1 MKKLLF
7 FLASVVFLANQ
18 SVIEPEAKDYTQWH
32 LPEGATTRL
41 AKGRI
46 NDIAYTPDGKQ
57 FAVSTNIGIW
67 IYDAQTGTEIELIK
81 KPGCDFRKIA
91 FSPDG
96 NTLACSSGEITR
108 PNVILLWD
116 KATGEFTH
124 TSESPNSLTSL
135 YYSEDGHK
143 LYCAMYHACISV
155 WEIKSDNP
163 PTLISKKELEPKS
176 WGVFSTFTLSTDGRF
191 LAITTPDWRTKDYS
205 IKLYDGITGKL
216 LHTLDD
222 HTLSVN
228 SLAFSPDSK
237 TLLSGDFNK
246 TIREWHTDTGELK
259 STMYW
264 MDGQSTNGLDY
275 SPNGEFIVSSH
286 DDGVRLWQKSEDESQ
301 NAIYAIG
308 DYKNTMFL
316 DGHREYVYKTAFSPD
331 ENTLITCS
339 KDGTMI
345 AWDTANGKQRFE
357 CKGHLEG
364 IKGVV
369 LSDAGETLL
378 TINQP
383 YNPMGAY
390 QQRRW
395 NVNTGEILSSV
406 VSEKTHW
413 GTMVISP
420 DGKKLA
426 SHQSS
431 GNCFLWNI
439 ALDGPQLIT
448 MFDLQGY
455 RRGGLNAR
463 IAFSPDGKM
472 LAAGGEDFAVHVWTV
487 DDESNTLTHKF
498 TSKEHTKAVWSLAFS
513 PDGKRLA
520 SGGRDELFR
529 IWDVEEGKTLF
540 TFGGHSWRVNCFAF
554 SPDSRILA
562 SGGYQLFLWDVA
574 SGTLIRK
581 IREQQRAIVEDLAFS
596 PDGKILLIAARDG
609 LKVYSIDSERFL
621 TLSQDYTGSLRLSL
635 ENNTL
640 VTYSWDGD
648 IILWDWQKVQ
658 KMLHDK

>member
-7 FLASVVFLANQ
+7 FFASVVFLANQ
-18 SVIEPEAKDYTQWH
+18 YAIEPDAKDYRQWN
-32 LPEGATTRL
+32 LPEGAITRL

-46 NDIAYTPDGKQ
+46 NDIAYAPDGKQ

-67 IYDAQTGTEIELIK
+67 IYDAQTGAEIELIS
-81 KPGCDFRKIA
+81 KPGLDFRKIA

-96 NTLACSSGEITR
+96 STLACSSGKITYL
-108 PNVILLWD
+108 NAIMLWD
-116 KATGEFTH
+116 RKTGEFTH
-124 TSESPNSLTSL
+124 TSKSPNSFSSL
-135 YYSEDGHK
+135 YYSEDGNK
-143 LYCAMYHACISV
+143 LFGAMYHGSVSV
-155 WEIKSDNP
+155 WEIKPNKP
-163 PTLISKKELEPKS
+163 PTLISNKDLEFKDWSP
-176 WGVFSTFTLSTDGRF
+176 FSTFTLSPNGRF
-191 LAITTPDWRTKDYS
+191 LAITTPDWKTKDYS
-205 IKLYDGITGKL
+205 IELYDGFTGKL
-216 LHTLDD
+216 LYSLDD

-228 SLAFSPDSK
+228 SLTFSPDSK
-237 TLLSGDFNK
+237 TLLSGDIK
-246 TIREWHTDTGELK
+246 DTIREWHTETGELK

-264 MDGQSTNGLDY
+264 MDGQSTHGLDY
-275 SPNGEFIVSSH
+275 SPHGKFIVSSH
-286 DDGVRLWQKSEDESQ
+286 DDGVRLWYKSVDGSE
-301 NAIYAIG
+301 NAIHAIG
-308 DYKNTMFL
+308 DYKNIML
-316 DGHREYVYKTAFSPD
+316 LSGHREYIHKTTFSPD

-339 KDGTMI
+339 KDGTML
-345 AWDTANGKQRFE
+345 AWDTATGKQRFE

-364 IKGVV
+364 IEGVV
-369 LSDAGETLL
+369 LSDTGETLL
-378 TINQP
+378 TINHP
-383 YNPMGAY
+383 YNPMGLY

-395 NVNTGEILSSV
+395 DVSTGEILSSV
-406 VSEKTHW
+406 VSERLQS
-413 GTMVISP
+413 GTIVISA
-420 DGKKLA
+420 DGKKFATHL
-426 SHQSS
+426 SS
-431 GNCFLWNI
+431 GNCFLWKI
-439 ALDGPQLIT
+439 ALDTPQLIT
-448 MFDLQGY
+448 SFDLQGY
-455 RRGGLNAR
+455 PTSGLNVR
-463 IAFSPDGKM
+463 FAFSPDGKM

-554 SPDSRILA
+554 SPDSKVLA
-562 SGGYQLFLWDVA
+562 SGSYQLFLWDVE
-574 SGTLIRK
+574 SGTLKRK
-581 IREQQRAIVEDLAFS
+581 IREQQRAIIFDLAFS

-621 TLSQDYTGSLRLSL
+621 TLNRDYTGFLSL
-635 ENNTL
+635 SPENNTL

>member
-7 FLASVVFLANQ
+7 FFASVVFLANQ
-18 SVIEPEAKDYTQWH
+18 SIIESDAKDYTQWH

-67 IYDAQTGTEIELIK
+67 IYDAHTGVEIELIK
-81 KPGCDFRKIA
+81 EPGRAFRKIA

-96 NTLACSSGEITR
+96 NTLACSSGFTGHSAIM
-108 PNVILLWD
+108 LWD

-124 TSESPNSLTSL
+124 TLRSPINLTFL
-135 YYSEDGHK
+135 FYSEDGNK
-143 LYCAMYHACISV
+143 LICAGYLGQVSV
-155 WEIKSDNP
+155 WEIKPNNT
-163 PTLISKKELEPKS
+163 PTLISNIELGFKS
-176 WGVFSTFTLSTDGRF
+176 WSQYWPFTLSPDGRF
-191 LAITTPDWRTKDYS
+191 LAITTPDWQTKDYS

-222 HTLSVN
+222 HRSSVESLS
-228 SLAFSPDSK
+228 FSPDSE
-237 TLLSGDFNK
+237 TLLSGDSYDS
-246 TIREWHTDTGELK
+246 IRAWNTVTGELK
-259 STMYW
+259 STLYW
-264 MDGQSTNGLDY
+264 MNGKSTNVLEY
-275 SPNGEFIVSSH
+275 SPNGKFIVSSH
-286 DDGVRLWQKSEDESQ
+286 DDGVRLWHKTEDESQ

-308 DYKNTMFL
+308 DYKNIMYL
-316 DGHREYVYKTAFSPD
+316 DEHREYVYKTVFSPD
-331 ENTLITCS
+331 ENTLITGS
-339 KDGTMI
+339 KDGTI
-345 AWDTANGKQRFE
+345 VAWDTKTGDQRFE

-395 NVNTGEILSSV
+395 DVNTGEILSSV
-406 VSEKTHW
+406 VSEKIHW

-426 SHQSS
+426 SHRSS

-448 MFDLQGY
+448 TFDLQGY

-472 LAAGGEDFAVHVWTV
+472 LAAGGEDFAVHVWTI
-487 DDESNTLTHKF
+487 DDKSNTLEHKF

-529 IWDVEEGKTLF
+529 IWDVEKGNTLF
-540 TFGGHSWRVNCFAF
+540 TLSGHTSRVNCFAF
-554 SPDSRILA
+554 SPNSKVLA
-562 SGGYQLFLWDVA
+562 SGGYQLFLWDVE
-574 SGTLIRK
+574 SGTLKRK
-581 IREQQRAIVEDLAFS
+581 IREQQWARIEDLAFS

-609 LKVYSIDSERFL
+609 LNVYNIDSERFL
-621 TLSQDYTGSLRLSL
+621 TLSQDYTGALRLSP

-648 IILWDWQKVQ
+648 IVLWDWQKIQ
-658 KMLHDK
+658 KILYDK